1 VKVLSSEILH
11 IALGQGFLTLETETD
26 TFVKGENVI
35 GVPESKSV
43 AGKRIDFIGTWENQ
57 NVSQE
62 SRQEAEEVMRRY
74 GVLVVGL
81 THSRGVGRVMPIEVK
96 KESHSKGLAV

>member
-1 VKVLSSEILH
+1 MKVLSSEILY
-11 IALGQGFLTLETETD
+11 IALGQRLFTLETKTD

-62 SRQEAEEVMRRY
+62 SHQRAGEVMRWY
-74 GVLVVGL
+74 DDLVVGL
-81 THSRGVGRVMPIEVK
+81 THSRGVGRVMPIEV
-96 KESHSKGLAV
+96 